1 MSPADFSTDTLLH
14 SGTLD
19 HSEEPPLFKVILLN
33 DDFTPMEFVID
44 ILIRFF
50 DKGID
55 EATQVMLNVH
65 HKGFGVCGLFT
76 RDIAETKVMQVNR
89 HARMHQHPLKCR
101 MEKN

>member
-1 MSPADFSTDTLLH
+1 MSESEFNADTLLH
-14 SGTLD
+14 TRDNQGL
-19 HSEEPPLFKVILLN
+19 EEPPLFKVILLN
-33 DDFTPMEFVID
+33 DDFTPMEFVVD
-44 ILIRFF
+44 TLMRFF
-50 DKGID
+50 DKNLD
-55 EATQVMLNVH
+55 EATEVMLNVH